1 MKKVLISMLLILGL
15 IFTLSACSNEA
26 TDSPDGTGIGQ
37 VTEIETI
44 YIGALFPSSGAQAE
58 LIADLQAAML
68 VAADIINNSHDIE
81 WDLAQNVGLANYGH
95 AKVEIVFADC
105 GVTAASARVAAEELI
120 SQGVSIITGCYDST
134 LTAAVAEVCQKHGIP
149 MISGSARDDSL
160 TDGEQS
166 FASVFN
172 RIAMSSIQETDLFLN
187 YLNQYNL
194 TTSAGIQSAAI
205 AYINNDYG
213 NTAAEYLETSLNNN
227 GLQVVAI
234 VGYDASSTDFAEPA
248 SRMIANAPDVIFQIS
263 STNDLIGMAQ
273 VYQGASFTPD
283 LALCYSGGFQQ
294 QEFLTAASEL
304 GVEFYSGVMV
314 CPDILYDDG
323 DPETTD
329 AKEAAADIFSYIDQ
343 LYRQRT
349 QQGMDTSAYLE
360 FASIIVAAQAVD
372 AAGTTDPET
381 LNTVLKE
388 TSFAAP
394 YLFSGTIDFDEQG
407 QNSISSG
414 YIATIYGGRYQWVF
428 SPVNTE
434 QNSLAN

>member
-1 MKKVLISMLLILGL
+1 MKKMLISMLLILGL

-44 YIGALFPSSGAQAE
+44 YIGALFPSNGAQAE

-81 WDLAQNVGLANYGH
+81 WDLAQNAGLANYGH

-248 SRMIANAPDVIFQIS
+248 SRMIANAVKNAFLLLPQ
-263 STNDLIGMAQ
+263 DLRDPI
-273 VYQGASFTPD
+273 PEP
-283 LALCYSGGFQQ
+283 LRKQQ
-294 QEFLTAASEL
+294 QLWPLRDALETVHFPRTMDGLRSARRRMIFEELLVLQLGLLIMKSRKRGESPLRLTK
-304 GVEFYSGVMV
+304 Y
-314 CPDILYDDG
+314 
-323 DPETTD
+323 
-329 AKEAAADIFSYIDQ
+329 
-343 LYRQRT
+343 
-349 QQGMDTSAYLE
+349 
-360 FASIIVAAQAVD
+360 
-372 AAGTTDPET
+372 
-381 LNTVLKE
+381 
-388 TSFAAP
+388 
-394 YLFSGTIDFDEQG
+394 
-407 QNSISSG
+407 
-414 YIATIYGGRYQWVF
+414 
-428 SPVNTE
+428 
-434 QNSLAN
+434 